1 MQALTTVIAAFGL
14 SGAAGLN
21 AYIPLLIVAILGKL
35 GWLTLGQPFD
45 ILTTWPVIIAL
56 GVLLAIEI
64 VVDKIPAADSI
75 NDAIQTF
82 VRPAAGAVLFAANT
96 GVVSG
101 IDPTVALIIG
111 LVMALGV
118 HGAKTVTRPVMN
130 ATTMGV
136 AAPVMSITEDIIAA
150 VGSLLA
156 IFLPFVFIGFVLVMT
171 LVIWWL
177 IKRVRRIRE
186 RLSTGSA

>member
-1 MQALTTVIAAFGL
+1 
-14 SGAAGLN
+14 
-21 AYIPLLIVAILGKL
+21 
-35 GWLTLGQPFD
+35 
-45 ILTTWPVIIAL
+45 
-56 GVLLAIEI
+56 
-64 VVDKIPAADSI
+64 
-75 NDAIQTF
+75 
-82 VRPAAGAVLFAANT
+82 
-96 GVVSG
+96 
-101 IDPTVALIIG
+101 
-111 LVMALGV
+111 
-118 HGAKTVTRPVMN
+118 
-130 ATTMGV
+130 MGV

>member
-45 ILTTWPVIIAL
+45 ILTTWPVIIAI